1 MTDLQIEP
9 VARVLLGVP
18 NKHLSKPTEL
28 RYGTHGSLKVDLN
41 KNAWFDHEANCGGG
55 VLDLVNREIGG
66 DHSDARRWLADN
78 GLEAKANGLAV
89 GTGRRI
95 VDTYDYFNEH
105 RELLF
110 QAVRYEP
117 KGFSQRRPAGNGAWI
132 PDLNGVRR
140 VPYRLPAL
148 IEAVATKKVVVIVEG
163 EKDVEALRALDIAA
177 TTCSGGAGKWRDE
190 YNQHFKAASVVIIG
204 DNDEPGRNH
213 ARDVAKALAPI
224 ATRVRVLDLTACW
237 PECPPKGDI
246 SDWLASG
253 GTREKLIELIKQ
265 APDYVELPPTPAGG
279 PVSAAPSTATSKLPV
294 MAAEAYYGLVGEV
307 VKTISPHSEADP
319 VALLL
324 QFLTLAGNIIG
335 RQPHYQVES
344 DQHYSNL
351 FCVLVGT
358 SSKGRKGTS
367 MGRVRAVV
375 KGADETWAGDRLKSG
390 LASGEGL
397 INEVRDSVEKWDPKE
412 KVFEKVDPGASDKRL
427 MIVEPEFAG
436 ALAVA
441 ERPGNT
447 LSPLIRR
454 AWDGDKLQTLTK
466 NSPLSATGAHISV
479 IAHITEDELRTRI
492 TRTDLANGFANRFLF
507 ALIRRSK
514 ELPFGGDLSDG
525 EILNLG
531 DRLKA
536 IIEKVGPIGRVQMNA
551 AAKRLWRTVYSA
563 LSAEQP
569 GLLGAVTARA
579 EAQTVRLA
587 LLYALLDGRDEIDE
601 PHLRAA
607 LAVWEY
613 CESSAAHIFGNMLGD
628 PVADEILRALQQV
641 GAAGMTRTAISNL
654 FGRHQAAN
662 RIGAALALLAL
673 RGRARMEPRETAGR
687 PTEMWFAQVEAR

>member
-1 MTDLQIEP
+1 MTLDARTI
-9 VARVLLGVP
+9 ARVM
-18 NKHLSKPTEL
+18 
-28 RYGTHGSLKVDLN
+28 
-41 KNAWFDHEANCGGG
+41 
-55 VLDLVNREIGG
+55 GG
-66 DHSDARRWLADN
+66 DVNGDSAVVPGPGHSPKDRSLSVKPDPGAKDGFVVYSFAGDEVGECRDHVKDN
-78 GLEAKANGLAV
+78 LGISSEPFRKPNGEGA
-89 GTGRRI
+89 GRRI
-95 VDTYDYFNEH
+95 VGTYDYFNEH

-117 KGFSQRRPAGNGAWI
+117 KGFSQCRPDGHGGRIWNL
-132 PDLNGVRR
+132 DGVRR

-148 IEAVATKKVVVIVEG
+148 IEAVANNKVVIVVEG
-163 EKDVEALRALDIAA
+163 EKDVEALRGLDITA
-177 TTCSGGAGKWRDE
+177 TTCPAGASKWREE
-190 YNQHFKAASVVIIG
+190 YNQHFEGASVVIIG

-213 ARDVAKALAPI
+213 ARDVAKALAPV
-224 ATRVRVLDLTACW
+224 AARVRVLDLAAYW

-246 SDWLASG
+246 SDWLVAG
-253 GTREKLIELIKQ
+253 GTREELIELIKQ
-265 APDYVELPPTPAGG
+265 ASEYVESPPTPAG
-279 PVSAAPSTATSKLPV
+279 PPMAAPTATELPV
-294 MAAEAYYGLVGEV
+294 MAEDAYYGLAGEV

-324 QFLTLAGNIIG
+324 QFLMLAGNVIG
-335 RQPHYQVES
+335 SQPYYQVES
-344 DQHYSNL
+344 DQHHPNL
-351 FCVLVGT
+351 YCVLVGT

-375 KGADETWAGDRLKSG
+375 KGADETWAGDRLKGG

-397 INEVRDSVEKWDPKE
+397 INEVRDPVEKWDPK
-412 KVFEKVDPGASDKRL
+412 KQVFEKVDPGASDKRL

-466 NSPLSATGAHISV
+466 NSPLSATGAHISI

-507 ALIRRSK
+507 AIIRRSK
-514 ELPFGGDLSDG
+514 ELPFGGDLSES

-536 IIEKVGPIGRVQMNA
+536 IIEKVEPIGRVEMNA

-613 CESSAAHIFGNMLGD
+613 CESSAAHIFSNMLGD
-628 PVADEILRALQQV
+628 PVADDILRALQQA
-641 GAAGMTRTAISNL
+641 GAAGMTRTAIRDL
-654 FGRHQAAN
+654 FGRN
-662 RIGAALALLAL
+662 RSGDRISAALALLAV
-673 RGRARMEPRETAGR
+673 RGRARMDARETAGR
-687 PTEMWFAQVEAR
+687 PTEIWFARPEADRG

>member
-1 MTDLQIEP
+1 MTLDARTI
-9 VARVLLGVP
+9 ARVMGGDVNGDGALVP
-18 NKHLSKPTEL
+18 GPGHSAKDRSLSVKPDPAAPD
-28 RYGTHGSLKVDLN
+28 GFVVHSFADDD
-41 KNAWFDHEANCGGG
+41 FANC
-55 VLDLVNREIGG
+55 R
-66 DHSDARRWLADN
+66 DHVKDKLGIAAEQSRKSN
-78 GLEAKANGLAV
+78 GNAPGSGL
-89 GTGRRI
+89 RI
-95 VDTYDYFNEH
+95 VDTYPYHNEH
-105 RELLF
+105 RQLAYEV
-110 QAVRYEP
+110 VRFEP
-117 KGFSQRRPAGNGAWI
+117 KTFRPRHRDERGGWAW
-132 PDLNGVRR
+132 DLKEVRR
-140 VPYRLPAL
+140 VPYRLPDL
-148 IEAVATKKVVVIVEG
+148 IGAVTNKKELVVVEG
-163 EKDVEALRALDIAA
+163 EKDVDALRAFGFAA
-177 TTCSGGAGKWRDE
+177 TTCPGGAGKWRDE
-190 YNQHFKAASVVIIG
+190 YNHHFKGATVAIIG
-204 DNDEPGRNH
+204 DNDEPGRDH
-213 ARDVAKALAPI
+213 ARDVASALAPI
-224 ATRVRVLDLTACW
+224 AARVRVLDLAACW

-246 SDWLASG
+246 SDWLTSG

-265 APDYVELPPTPAGG
+265 TPNYVEPPTTPASG
-279 PVSAAPSTATSKLPV
+279 PGTVAPPAATSELPV
-294 MAAEAYYGLVGEV
+294 MAGDAYYGLAGEV

-335 RQPHYQVES
+335 QQPYYQVES
-344 DQHYSNL
+344 DQHHPNL

-412 KVFEKVDPGASDKRL
+412 QVFEKVDPGASDKRL

-441 ERPGNT
+441 ERPGNN
-447 LSPLIRR
+447 LSPIIRR
-454 AWDGDKLQTLTK
+454 ACDGDKLQTLTK

-492 TRTDLANGFANRFLF
+492 TRTDLANGLANRFLF

-514 ELPFGGDLSDG
+514 ELPFGGDLSDS

-536 IIEKVGPIGRVQMNA
+536 IIEKVGPIGRVQMSI

-569 GLLGAVTARA
+569 GLLGAATARA

-628 PVADEILRALQQV
+628 PVADEILRALTQA
-641 GAAGMTRTAISNL
+641 GSEGMTRTAISNL

-673 RGRARMEPRETAGR
+673 RGRARIEPRETAGR
-687 PTEMWFAQVEAR
+687 PTEIWFAQVGAR